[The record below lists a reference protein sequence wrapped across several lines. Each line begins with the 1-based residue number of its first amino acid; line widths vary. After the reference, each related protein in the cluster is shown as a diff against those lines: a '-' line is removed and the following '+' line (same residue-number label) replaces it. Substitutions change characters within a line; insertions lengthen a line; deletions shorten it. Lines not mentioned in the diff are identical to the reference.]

1 MTGAAAAHFFPRLT
15 FPLSESIPR
24 SYYLGHHHA
33 GLREISKRLSNVGL
47 VVECRDYRVPLT
59 SWNHHLDRA
68 IAGRHRI
75 VVYTHSDLGTD
86 TPAADR
92 ALRRLHASND
102 FSSPSG
108 VITGHRHPAVFWR
121 KDKPETTRALLS
133 EIRSVAR
140 TADSLT
146 GLRALVV
153 GMPNVGKST
162 LLNRLRSHGMHN
174 ARSKT
179 SVARVGA
186 QPGITRKLSTPVR
199 ILDGRGPR
207 RRRDPNHPNGPN
219 HPNDPEAGNRDDS
232 LGEGVF
238 VLDTPGVF
246 MPYVERAED
255 MVKLALVGSVKD
267 EHIPTHILADYLL
280 YRMNLVDPAL
290 YARFC
295 DPTNDIA
302 DLLAG
307 VARRTGKLKAGG
319 VVDED
324 AAATW
329 AVQQWRMG
337 NLGKFVLDDVSDETF
352 REREQARESGG
363 AVSLSQARKREKEL
377 RKERS
382 QKKQKAG

>member
-1 MTGAAAAHFFPRLT
+1 MAAAATAFIPRLS

-33 GLREISKRLSNVGL
+33 GLREISQRLSNIGL
-47 VVECRDYRVPLT
+47 VLECRDYRVPLT

-86 TPAADR
+86 SPTAYH
-92 ALRRLHASND
+92 ALRRLHASRAAS
-102 FSSPSG
+102 SSPS
-108 VITGHRHPAVFWR
+108 ITGHRHPAVFWR
-121 KDKPETTRALLS
+121 KDKPETTRTLLS

-140 TADSLT
+140 ASDSLT
-146 GLRALVV
+146 GLRTLVV

-162 LLNRLRSHGMHN
+162 LLNRLRAHGMQN
-174 ARSKT
+174 LRSKT
-179 SVARVGA
+179 TPVARVGA
-186 QPGITRKLSTPVR
+186 QPGVTRKLSSPVR
-199 ILDGRGPR
+199 ILSG
-207 RRRDPNHPNGPN
+207 RDPNNPDHGNGNASDTP
-219 HPNDPEAGNRDDS
+219 
-232 LGEGVF
+232 GEGVF

-267 EHIPTHILADYLL
+267 EHIPMHILADYLL

-295 DPTNDIA
+295 EPTNDVA
-302 DLLAG
+302 DFLAA

-329 AVQQWRMG
+329 VVQQWRLG
-337 NLGKFVLDDVSDETF
+337 NFGRFILDNVSDEAF
-352 REREQARESGG
+352 HEREAAWESGG
-363 AVSLSQARKREKEL
+363 TVSLSQARKREKEL
-377 RKERS
+377 RKQRA
-382 QKKQKAG
+382 QKKQKGG

>member
-1 MTGAAAAHFFPRLT
+1 ITHFVPRLS

-33 GLREISKRLSNVGL
+33 GLREITKRLSNIGL
-47 VVECRDYRVPLT
+47 VLECRDYRVPLT

-86 TPAADR
+86 SPAAYH
-92 ALRRLHASND
+92 ALRRLHARD
-102 FSSPSG
+102 ASSSAPS
-108 VITGHRHPAVFWR
+108 VTGHRHPAVFWR
-121 KDKPETTRALLS
+121 KDKPETTRTLLS
-133 EIRSVAR
+133 EIRSVAHA
-140 TADSLT
+140 ADSLT
-146 GLRALVV
+146 GLRTLVV

-162 LLNRLRSHGMHN
+162 LLNRLRAHGMQN
-174 ARSKT
+174 LRSKT
-179 SVARVGA
+179 SPVARVGA
-186 QPGITRKLSTPVR
+186 QPGITRRLSSPVR
-199 ILDGRGPR
+199 ILSGRSGRGAQ
-207 RRRDPNHPNGPN
+207 
-219 HPNDPEAGNRDDS
+219 NDGTANDDA

-255 MVKLALVGSVKD
+255 MVKLALAGSVKD
-267 EHIPTHILADYLL
+267 EHIPMHILADYLL

-295 DPTNDIA
+295 EPTNDVA
-302 DLLAG
+302 DLLAA

-329 AVQQWRMG
+329 VVQQWRVG
-337 NLGKFVLDDVSDETF
+337 NLGKFILDDVSDDTF
-352 REREQARESGG
+352 QERELARESGG
-363 AVSLSQARKREKEL
+363 AVSISQARKREKEL
-377 RKERS
+377 RKE
-382 QKKQKAG
+382 